1 LGRSDY
7 SSQGYGDGAVRV
19 VFGQECC
26 SRWSWNKKA
35 GGWSKWWNVAEAD
48 YPRAELIALRARQ
61 LERRPGDIL
70 RAAKAQRKSREA
82 NCEYFGK
89 NLRRR
94 PDNENYT
101 IGLGDLVLLQDTK
114 LNSSHS
120 HKLSDRWS
128 GPYKVTDASRK
139 EDRGTY
145 KLAELDGTEL
155 EGIFSGDRVKK
166 FVTRER
172 F

>member
-1 LGRSDY
+1 MTLF
-7 SSQGYGDGAVRV
+7 QV
-19 VFGQECC
+19 VFGQECVLPVELEQE
-26 SRWSWNKKA
+26 SWRVVE
-35 GGWSKWWNVAEAD
+35 WWKVAEANN
-48 YPRAELIALRARQ
+48 PRAELIALRTRQ
-61 LERRPGDIL
+61 LERRLGDIL
-70 RAAKAQRKSREA
+70 QGTEAQQKSREA
-82 NCEYFGK
+82 NREYLDK
-89 NLRRR
+89 NLRQR
-94 PDNENYT
+94 PDNENHT
-101 IGLGDLVLLQDTK
+101 IGLGDLVLQHDTK
-114 LNSSHS
+114 LDSLHS

-145 KLAELDGTEL
+145 KLAELVGTEL